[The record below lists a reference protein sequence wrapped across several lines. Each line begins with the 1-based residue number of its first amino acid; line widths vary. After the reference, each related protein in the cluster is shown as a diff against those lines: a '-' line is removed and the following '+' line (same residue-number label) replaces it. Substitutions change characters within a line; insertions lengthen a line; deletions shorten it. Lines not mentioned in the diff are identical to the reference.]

1 MRSQRLITRAGV
13 VRLRPLRR
21 SDLDEWRAARL
32 ADEAVLR
39 AVEPTGD
46 DDWVKASSSKAYRK
60 MVRGARAAASD
71 GHAATA
77 AIELDGRFAGQMTL
91 GAIRPFPV
99 ATCWAGYWVASEHWG
114 GGVATAA
121 LALACDHATALGM
134 HRIEATVL
142 ADNAASRKV
151 LGRCGFREVGVVR
164 EAFHIDGAWRDHLLL
179 ERLESQGCAV
189 DALVAEGAVRRLR
202 GEEGGEE
209 DEAEAG
215 AEAGAGAGVAGDG
228 AGGHG
233 ESGASGAEG
242 KSRGD
247 AAG

>member
-1 MRSQRLITRAGV
+1 MEMRSQRLITRAGV

-21 SDLDEWRAARL
+21 ADVADWRAARL
-32 ADEAVLR
+32 SDEHILR

-46 DDWVKASSSKAYRK
+46 PDWERGSSARAFRR
-60 MVRGARAAASD
+60 VLRGARAAAAD

-91 GAIRPFPV
+91 GSIRPFPV
-99 ATCWAGYWVASEHWG
+99 ATCWAGYWVGSAHWG

-151 LGRCGFREVGVVR
+151 LERCGFREVGVVR

-179 ERLESQGCAV
+179 ERLTGQGSAV
-189 DALVAEGAVRRLR
+189 GALVSAGTAAKLREDADAGAA
-202 GEEGGEE
+202 GGWPG
-209 DEAEAG
+209 DSPGEAG
-215 AEAGAGAGVAGDG
+215 RGFAGD
-228 AGGHG
+228 H
-233 ESGASGAEG
+233 
-242 KSRGD
+242 
-247 AAG
+247 